1 MKRVKRFLKNRKTRR
16 ICWYKCYT
24 THLCVFNHTICKTK
38 MFFHPRKANFTHT
51 HTHDGW
57 WSKYLFSFS
66 LLVFLL
72 FIGILV
78 VKKELIPIE
87 TEEWQKKNPQVSY
100 PFFVPLRC
108 ARRHT
113 EITERKGHILSIY
126 LSLSNSQFHKTIGHH
141 RVSCEEKSFLCLYK
155 QTNKKK
161 LHCKTNKIR
170 KKSQIKSCLNSKS
183 LFYQFIHIA

>member
-1 MKRVKRFLKNRKTRR
+1 MIQVSFFFLSPCFFVVYWNIGREERTNSYRNRRMT
-16 ICWYKCYT
+16 
-24 THLCVFNHTICKTK
+24 
-38 MFFHPRKANFTHT
+38 
-51 HTHDGW
+51 
-57 WSKYLFSFS
+57 
-66 LLVFLL
+66 
-72 FIGILV
+72 
-78 VKKELIPIE
+78 
-87 TEEWQKKNPQVSY
+87 KKNPQVSY